1 MVDRSK
7 KQGHWT
13 HEKNLAARRAAGPL
27 KSLAMRT
34 RRSFAT
40 LLALPHFVPERRVPP
55 PASWWR
61 HRAVRPPPI

>member
-7 KQGHWT
+7 KQGYWT

-55 PASWWR
+55 RIVMAAPRGKAS
-61 HRAVRPPPI
+61 AY